1 MIFSN
6 TTPFISL
13 CAIDRLDLLPALFG
27 RVHVVEAV
35 VRECAA
41 GGVIQVPALNALE
54 WITLAPSTT
63 GTDPEPMLMQLD
75 EGEKWT
81 LHAARAANA
90 ERLLIDERIG
100 RIVAER
106 MGLKVTGTLG
116 VLLKAKQQKLIP
128 SFLEAAQAMR
138 ERGIFFHAGLI
149 QRLARSIGE

>member
-13 CAIDRLDLLPALFG
+13 CAINRINILPALFG
-27 RVHVVEAV
+27 RVHVVDAV

-41 GGVIQVPALNALE
+41 GGAILVPALDALD
-54 WITLAPSTT
+54 WITIVPSTT
-63 GTDPEPMLMQLD
+63 GIDPEPMLMQLD

-81 LHAARAANA
+81 LHAARAAHA
-90 ERLLIDERIG
+90 ERLLIDEHIG

-106 MGLKVTGTLG
+106 MGIRVTGTLG

-128 SFLEAAQAMR
+128 SFLEAARSMR
-138 ERGIFFHAGLI
+138 DHGIYFHASLVE
-149 QRLARSIGE
+149 RLARSINE

>member
-13 CAIDRLDLLPALFG
+13 SAIDRLDLLPALFG
-27 RVHVVEAV
+27 CIHVVDAM

-41 GGVIQVPALNALE
+41 GGVIHVPALDTLS
-54 WITLAPSTT
+54 WITIVPSSA

-128 SFLEAAQAMR
+128 SFSDAALAMR
-138 ERGIFFHAGLI
+138 ERGIYFHSSLVE
-149 QRLARSIGE
+149 RLARSISE

>member
-41 GGVIQVPALNALE
+41 GQAIAVPSLNTLN
-54 WITLAPSTT
+54 WITIAPSNT

-90 ERLLIDERIG
+90 EWLLIDERIG
-100 RIVAER
+100 RTVAER

-128 SFLEAAQAMR
+128 SFSDAAQTMR
-138 ERGIFFHAGLI
+138 ERGIYFHPGLI
-149 QRLARSIGE
+149 ERLARSIGE

>member
-41 GGVIQVPALNALE
+41 GQAIPVPALNTLD
-54 WITLAPSTT
+54 WITIVPSAT

-90 ERLLIDERIG
+90 EWLLIDERIG
-100 RIVAER
+100 RTVAER
-106 MGLKVTGTLG
+106 IGLKVTGTLG
-116 VLLKAKQQKLIP
+116 VLLKAKQQTLIP
-128 SFLEAAQAMR
+128 SFSAAAQAMR
-138 ERGIFFHAGLI
+138 ERGIYFHVGLVEK
-149 QRLARSIGE
+149 LARSIGE

>member
-13 CAIDRLDLLPALFG
+13 CAIGRLDLMPALFG
-27 RVHVVEAV
+27 RVHVVDAV

-41 GGVIQVPALNALE
+41 GQAIPVPELAKLN
-54 WITLAPSTT
+54 WITIAPSST
-63 GTDPEPMLMQLD
+63 GTDPEPMLLQLD

-116 VLLKAKQQKLIP
+116 VLLKAKRQNLLP
-128 SFLEAAQAMR
+128 SFSEAAQAMR
-138 ERGIFFHAGLI
+138 ERGIYFHAGLVE
-149 QRLARSIGE
+149 RLARSIGE